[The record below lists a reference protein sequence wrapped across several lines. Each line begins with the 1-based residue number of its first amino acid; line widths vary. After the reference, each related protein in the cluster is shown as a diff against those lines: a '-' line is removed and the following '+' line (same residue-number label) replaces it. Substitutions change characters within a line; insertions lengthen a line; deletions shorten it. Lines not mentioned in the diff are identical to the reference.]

1 MLANITVELPWNTLM
16 AIIIFFTWYYPIG
29 FYKNAIPE
37 HQVYERGGLMFLLV
51 WVFLLF
57 TSTFSTMVVA
67 GIETAETAGNIAQLL
82 FSLTLIFCGYLYILF
97 IVPTNLRRELIWH

>member
-29 FYKNAIPE
+29 LYRNAFRD
-37 HQVYERGGLMFLLV
+37 HQVHERGGLMFLYSL
-51 WVFLLF
+51 VFLLF

-67 GIETAETAGNIAQLL
+67 GIETAETAGNVAQLL
-82 FSLTLIFCGYLYILF
+82 FSLTLMFCG
-97 IVPTNLRRELIWH
+97 

>member
-16 AIIIFFTWYYPIG
+16 AIIVFFTWYYPIG
-29 FYKNAIPE
+29 MYRNAFQHDE
-37 HQVYERGGLMFLLV
+37 VHERGGLMFLYSLT
-51 WVFLLF
+51 FLLF

-82 FSLTLIFCGYLYILF
+82 FSLTLIFCG
-97 IVPTNLRRELIWH
+97 